1 MDDSEKQ
8 PDDLGKSASGGSD
21 GSIRIAQPGPARLLE
36 AVERLLRSDRRHAE
50 RFLRFAQETRMS
62 LDHIWCAFG
71 TSNRIL
77 ATVLASPSPGRTAML
92 FASPPRSSEEA
103 PLVGRVVDA
112 TCRSLKNADVALAQA
127 LVEPA
132 DRLEQDA
139 FIHGGLLR
147 LAMLTY
153 MERSVPER
161 NAILQT
167 DFPDGVHLEC
177 YRSEHRAE
185 LEDLLVET
193 YRDTLD
199 CPGLAGLLDP
209 SDVVEGH
216 MHSGTFRPEWWVIA
230 RKGKRAIGV
239 SLFNGSAGSSSIELV
254 YLGLTK
260 NARGRGIGWALLQHG
275 LGLVAGSRERNIVL
289 AVDEENDPALKI
301 YEKAG
306 FHRTI
311 RRVALI
317 RKLDESTTRT

>member
-1 MDDSEKQ
+1 MDASEKQ
-8 PDDLGKSASGGSD
+8 PEDPAESPPGGSD
-21 GSIRIAQPGPARLLE
+21 GVMRIAQPGPARLLE

-50 RFLRFAQETRMS
+50 RFMRFARETRMS

-77 ATVLASPSPGRTAML
+77 ATVLVSPSPGRTAML
-92 FASPPRSSEEA
+92 FASTPRSAEEA
-103 PLVGRVVDA
+103 PLMGRVIDA
-112 TCRSLKNADVALAQA
+112 ACRSLSTADVALAQA

-132 DRLEQDA
+132 DKLEQDA
-139 FIHGGLLR
+139 FIHGGLIR

-153 MERSVPER
+153 MERPVPDR
-161 NAILQT
+161 NAIPQA
-167 DFPDGVHLEC
+167 DFPEGVTLER
-177 YRSEHRAE
+177 YRSEHRSE
-185 LEDLLVET
+185 LEALLVET
-193 YRDTLD
+193 YHETLD
-199 CPGLAGLLDP
+199 CPGLAGLRDP

-216 MHSGTFRPEWWVIA
+216 MHSGIFRPEWWVIA

-254 YLGLTK
+254 YLGLTQ
-260 NARGRGIGWALLQHG
+260 NARGLGIGQALLRHG
-275 LGLVAGSRERNIVL
+275 LRLVSGSRERNIVL
-289 AVDEENDPALKI
+289 AVDEANEPALNI

-317 RKLDESTTRT
+317 RDLEKTDPRT

>member
-1 MDDSEKQ
+1 M
-8 PDDLGKSASGGSD
+8 
-21 GSIRIAQPGPARLLE
+21 
-36 AVERLLRSDRRHAE
+36 
-50 RFLRFAQETRMS
+50 RFARETRMS

-71 TSNRIL
+71 INNRIL

-92 FASPPRSSEEA
+92 FASTPRSSEEA
-103 PLVGRVVDA
+103 PLVGRVIDA
-112 TCRSLKNADVALAQA
+112 SCHSLRQADVSLAQA

-153 MERSVPER
+153 MERPVPER
-161 NAILQT
+161 NAIPEV
-167 DFPDGVHLEC
+167 DFPNGVSLEH

-185 LEDLLVET
+185 LEDLLVDT
-193 YRDTLD
+193 YHQTLD
-199 CPGLAGLLDP
+199 CPRLAGLRDP

-216 MHSGTFRPEWWVIA
+216 MHSGIFRPEWWVIA
-230 RKGKRAIGV
+230 RKDKRAIGV

-260 NARGRGIGWALLQHG
+260 NARGQGIGRALLQHG
-275 LGLVAGSRERNIVL
+275 LRLVSGSRERNIVL
-289 AVDEENDPALKI
+289 AVDEANDPALKI

-317 RKLDESTTRT
+317 RDLREPTDRS